1 VITPGL
7 WRRALAR
14 GAQWRLLLLYL
25 AALAL
30 PALLAALPVVGFL
43 GELLDH
49 SPQAPG
55 LVRALDS
62 AATIELMRQFDELN
76 AARAMA
82 PGLFAAALVALGLA
96 PLLAAATVAVARA
109 EEPLDFRALLHGT
122 GEYCGRL
129 LRMAAVA
136 ALPLGVAAG
145 IAALAF
151 RLAKK
156 ASEAA
161 VLETAAQ
168 RNSRLALAVSVLSVL
183 LAHVTLEAGRAHFG
197 AQPERRSAF
206 LAWWSGVRLL
216 VRHPLRVLG
225 LCAVTSALGLGL
237 AAALM
242 AAHLHVPQRGGGTV
256 LLAVA
261 LAQLAL
267 AAVAWGRSSRMAGL
281 TELVLADKG
290 EQVRLRAAR
299 FEMAPPRT
307 SPPAPAAAAEGPP
320 AAQGGTAG

>member
-30 PALLAALPVVGFL
+30 PALLAALPVLGFL

-55 LVRALDS
+55 LVQALDS
-62 AATIELMRQFDELN
+62 AAAIELVRQFDELD
-76 AARAMA
+76 AARAVA
-82 PGLFAAALVALGLA
+82 PGLFAAVLVALVLA
-96 PLLAAATVAVARA
+96 PLLAAATVAAARA
-109 EEPLDFRALLHGT
+109 DEPLDFRTLLREA
-122 GEYCGRL
+122 GEYWGRL

-136 ALPLGVAAG
+136 GLPLGVAAG

-151 RLAKK
+151 RLARK

-161 VLETAAQ
+161 VLETVAQ
-168 RNSRLALAVSVLSVL
+168 RNSRLALAASVLSVL
-183 LAHVTLEAGRAHFG
+183 LAHVTLEVGRAYFA

-225 LCAVTSALGLGL
+225 LCLVTSGLGLGL
-237 AAALM
+237 AAALTT
-242 AAHLHVPQRGGGTV
+242 AHLHVPQRGAGTV
-256 LLAVA
+256 LLALA

-267 AAVAWGRSSRMAGL
+267 AAVAWGRSSQIAGL
-281 TELVLADKG
+281 TELVRSDAAERL
-290 EQVRLRAAR
+290 RLRAAH
-299 FEMAPPRT
+299 FEMSPPRT
-307 SPPAPAAAAEGPP
+307 SPPPPAAAAEGPP
-320 AAQGGTAG
+320 AARGGTAG

>member
-14 GAQWRLLLLYL
+14 GAQWRLILLYL

-43 GELLDH
+43 GEVLDH

-55 LVRALDS
+55 LVQAVDG
-62 AATIELMRQFDELN
+62 AAAIELLRQFDELD
-76 AARAMA
+76 AVRAVA
-82 PGLFAAALVALGLA
+82 PGLFAATLVALVLA
-96 PLLAAATVAVARA
+96 PLLAAATVAAARA
-109 EEPLDFRALLHGT
+109 EEPLGFRALLQGA
-122 GEYCGRL
+122 GEYWGRT

-136 ALPLGVAAG
+136 GLPLGVAAG
-145 IAALAF
+145 IAVLAF

-156 ASEAA
+156 VSEAA

-168 RNSRLALAVSVLSVL
+168 RSSRLALAAAVLSAL

-206 LAWWSGVRLL
+206 LAWWSGVGLL

-225 LCAVTSALGLGL
+225 LCAATSTVGLGL

-256 LLAVA
+256 LLAFA
-261 LAQLAL
+261 LGQLAV

-281 TELVLADKG
+281 TELVLADAG
-290 EQVRLRAAR
+290 ERLRRQAAR

-307 SPPAPAAAAEGPP
+307 SPPPAAAAAEGSPD
-320 AAQGGTAG
+320 ARGGTAG